1 MPDTV
6 EAIYISSSLYI
17 LKDPV
22 RDVLPH
28 SGGRHRS
35 KMGGFS
41 VAPLNVQWTHP
52 LLFTE
57 RERETVSEQIVIQSH
72 HIQDLKG

>member
-1 MPDTV
+1 VPDTV
-6 EAIYISSSLYI
+6 EAIYISSLCI

-41 VAPLNVQWTHP
+41 VAPLNAQWNP

>member
-6 EAIYISSSLYI
+6 EAIYISSLCI

-41 VAPLNVQWTHP
+41 VAPLNVQWNP